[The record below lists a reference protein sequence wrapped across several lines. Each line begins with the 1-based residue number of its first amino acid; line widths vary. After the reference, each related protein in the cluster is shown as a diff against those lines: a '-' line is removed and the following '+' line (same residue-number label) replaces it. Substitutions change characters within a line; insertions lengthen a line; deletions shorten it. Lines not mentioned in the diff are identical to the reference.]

1 MIRRPPRSTQ
11 SRSSAASDVYKRQH
25 LLRRTQTGLAG
36 EISARP
42 VSSGMLVRSGTC
54 AGLVMPGI
62 AVAVLPLRVDKRR
75 TWSVAIV
82 SGWDGSTVMEN
93 NSAHVTI
100 KDCRT
105 QKEKVNMR
113 GLGDSNCRPGSFRE
127 PFWVRQV

>member
-1 MIRRPPRSTQ
+1 
-11 SRSSAASDVYKRQH
+11 
-25 LLRRTQTGLAG
+25 
-36 EISARP
+36 
-42 VSSGMLVRSGTC
+42 MLVRSDTC
-54 AGLVMPGI
+54 AGLVVPGI
-62 AVAVLPLRVDKRR
+62 AVAVLLLRVDKRR

-113 GLGDSNCRPGSFRE
+113 E
-127 PFWVRQV
+127 

>member
-1 MIRRPPRSTQ
+1 MRWFVSSWFLRDTGLWCVGTEALRNRRSWH
-11 SRSSAASDVYKRQH
+11 H

-54 AGLVMPGI
+54 AGLVVPGI
-62 AVAVLPLRVDKRR
+62 AVAVLLLRVDKRR

-82 SGWDGSTVMEN
+82 SGWDGSAVMEN

-100 KDCRT
+100 KAVSYT
-105 QKEKVNMR
+105 H
-113 GLGDSNCRPGSFRE
+113 
-127 PFWVRQV
+127 